1 MCEAHEEQG
10 HTEIDYTQ
18 KDSDGA
24 SIGTKMQ
31 EGIVAHNGAQL
42 GQSTPS
48 GADAVQETGLTAR
61 ERKIEGY
68 TNLLARARSAEQISQ
83 LIIWD
88 DNFFAQAVDDVRRNG
103 FDSEFAALSGFK
115 MGRMDDPNKLADAL
129 VSQREQFATAILNR
143 ADFAGAIATRG
154 LNGIGVDGF
163 EGMSH
168 PEVAKLSSD
177 TIDFFGDPTSFEDV
191 TREQFQAMYS
201 SGLMDYKT
209 HDVVGF
215 PAEQRRLDK
224 ASLIASVV
232 TFGMSIAL
240 NPRAAI
246 NTVKGIGKAGVS
258 ALQLS
263 GKQLGRLKD
272 VFTGNFAAIASRTSA
287 TLKGGAAFR
296 NGIYVHGI
304 NARSNAE
311 IYGKAITRTP
321 DEAKVILQKL
331 GYDKDLLGEYHFIP
345 LDDMAYQRKVDQ
357 LGGDF
362 DATYGNVASG
372 VETVS
377 FKNNIQSSLFTGET
391 KIPVYVRRDVFD
403 SDESIAQVLSHEI
416 SEIEELRYLIKQPV
430 RTQDY
435 FDLVRP
441 NKANNLHF
449 NAVLEGDD
457 MVRVFRGLQNN
468 GR

>member
-1 MCEAHEEQG
+1 MSQTPQAAEFGSFEQV
-10 HTEIDYTQ
+10 TEPELVNT
-18 KDSDGA
+18 
-24 SIGTKMQ
+24 T
-31 EGIVAHNGAQL
+31 
-42 GQSTPS
+42 S

-61 ERKIEGY
+61 ERKIENY
-68 TNLLARARSAEQISQ
+68 SNLLARAHSAEEISQ

-88 DNFFAQAVDDVRRNG
+88 DDFFAQAVDDVRRKG
-103 FDSEFAALSGFK
+103 FDSEYAALSGFG
-115 MGRMDDPNKLADAL
+115 MGRVDDPNRLADAL
-129 VSQREQFATAILNR
+129 ASQREQFATAILNR

-154 LNGIGVDGF
+154 LNGVGVDGF

-168 PEVAKLSSD
+168 PEAAKLSSD
-177 TIDFFGDPTSFEDV
+177 TIDYFGDPASFEGI
-191 TREQFQAMYS
+191 TRESFQAMYAA
-201 SGLMDYKT
+201 GLMDYKT
-209 HDVVGF
+209 HTVAF
-215 PAEQRRLDK
+215 NQAETGRFDK
-224 ASLIASVV
+224 ASLIAGGL
-232 TFGMSIAL
+232 TFGASIAL

-246 NTVKGIGKAGVS
+246 NTIKGIGKAGLS
-258 ALQLS
+258 ALNLS
-263 GKQLGRLKD
+263 AKQLGRLKD

-345 LDDMAYQRKVDQ
+345 LDDIAYQRKVDQ

-416 SEIEELRYLIKQPV
+416 SEIEELRYLIQQPV

-441 NKANNLHF
+441 DKANNLHF

-457 MVRVFRGLQNN
+457 MVRVFRDLLNN